1 MSIEKRSYLEE
12 VDCKQFDALLRDLL
26 QTVGAVSVV
35 LDCAASTTP
44 EQQARFLNLARE
56 ASARGTRTLKKVLW
70 QWAGLRKDFEHEDTS
85 RTSEAVTEAP
95 NAEIRK
101 TYIQLPP

>member
-12 VDCKQFDALLRDLL
+12 ADCQQFDTLLRDLL
-26 QTVGAVSVV
+26 QTVGAVSVI

-44 EQQARFLNLARE
+44 EQQARFLKLARE
-56 ASARGTRTLKKVLW
+56 ASDRGTRTLKKVLW
-70 QWAGLRKDFEHEDTS
+70 QWADLRKDFDHEDTA
-85 RTSEAVTEAP
+85 RTPEAVTEAP
-95 NAEIRK
+95 KAEIRK